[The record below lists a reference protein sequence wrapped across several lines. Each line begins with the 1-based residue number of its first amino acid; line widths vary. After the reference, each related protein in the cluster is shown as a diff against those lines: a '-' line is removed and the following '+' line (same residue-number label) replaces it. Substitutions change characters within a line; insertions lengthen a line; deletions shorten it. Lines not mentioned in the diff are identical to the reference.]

1 MEYNFQTVN
10 INLIKLIHFYRIN
23 KLYKKEKI
31 CKFIYFSV
39 NYHKNIHTSSLG
51 PLI

>member
-23 KLYKKEKI
+23 KKIYKKEKNI
-31 CKFIYFSV
+31 QIYLFFPE
-39 NYHKNIHTSSLG
+39 L
-51 PLI
+51 P